1 MRVAKLE
8 FYLKTVRD
16 VLVKDQ
22 NFENVARILNIIRVL
37 KFILNI
43 RKIDTYSIHLMIVK
57 STPTHVLIS

>member
-1 MRVAKLE
+1 MSAPMSYLILFVRNFFMRVAKLE

-43 RKIDTYSIHLMIVK
+43 WKKDIN
-57 STPTHVLIS
+57 